1 MVCAGSGSQNRQIAE
16 CKYGYN
22 KNGGTDM
29 FSKSES
35 IIITDI
41 EDIKE
46 EHRMMS
52 INRTNAKEK

>member
-1 MVCAGSGSQNRQIAE
+1 
-16 CKYGYN
+16 
-22 KNGGTDM
+22 M